1 MQAFKRRID
10 AFFMRNRQIN
20 SGILNGFHPIVK
32 FVDICTEEHFATD
45 WKDHD
50 ELVCPGRTGGFF
62 CFRIR
67 RISITSRLFA
77 RRGARPL
84 QTPRDFFMNWMAHRQ
99 GEPGTVNLTGLGL

>member
-1 MQAFKRRID
+1 MGSAVIFQNAYHITCRTDFL
-10 AFFMRNRQIN
+10 
-20 SGILNGFHPIVK
+20 GVHPIVK

-77 RRGARPL
+77 RSAPRGR
-84 QTPRDFFMNWMAHRQ
+84 
-99 GEPGTVNLTGLGL
+99 